1 MVQLLGNSLA
11 TGPEQELVRFSRPGK
26 DIAESSGQS
35 DRVRGST
42 SIEIGTLKTDVGGAA
57 HPSQALEPQTTQ
69 SSHDQIIEIH
79 DQEDNTGHQRNQI
92 LPVIQTDPDLSSGL
106 APIWDCKHTHNEARL
121 NEWLWQNRNDPPHR
135 CIYCGA
141 EITINKVP
149 VKPPSVRPPGL
160 LPSPRPI
167 QEVIRTRRPRFE
179 SPEDEDM
186 ACCLPCIKIWSF
198 PITPWGPTLGHI
210 FLILVAITFV
220 FRLLDHFIPI
230 HH

>member
-79 DQEDNTGHQRNQI
+79 DQEDNTGHQRNQSSQLFKQI
-92 LPVIQTDPDLSSGL
+92 PTYHQASYLRPDQFKKSFELEDQGLSLLKMRIWL
-106 APIWDCKHTHNEARL
+106 AVSN
-121 NEWLWQNRNDPPHR
+121 
-135 CIYCGA
+135 
-141 EITINKVP
+141 V
-149 VKPPSVRPPGL
+149 
-160 LPSPRPI
+160 
-167 QEVIRTRRPRFE
+167 
-179 SPEDEDM
+179 
-186 ACCLPCIKIWSF
+186 
-198 PITPWGPTLGHI
+198 
-210 FLILVAITFV
+210 
-220 FRLLDHFIPI
+220 
-230 HH
+230 